1 MNDLEFLGLNEEPVG
16 IPINDKYRIE
26 TADVLNVVV
35 KEKYTAKSKEDG
47 EIVEDQWKTIS
58 YHPNL
63 ELAFK
68 SIVDRE
74 INITAGKGIEAV
86 VKKIEELKSFKS
98 KISCRLN

>member
-1 MNDLEFLGLNEEPVG
+1 MDDLEFLGLNEEPVG

-26 TADVLNVVV
+26 TADVLNVVI
-35 KEKYTAKSKEDG
+35 KEKYNPKPKEDG
-47 EIVEDQWKTIS
+47 EIVEPQWKTIS

-74 INITAGKGIEAV
+74 INLIVSDGLMAV
-86 VKKIEELKSFKS
+86 IKKIEELKNFK
-98 KISCRLN
+98 KVITT